1 MLTEICQIVFD
12 LWAKKWQKCKHF
24 PIIYVTQSL
33 IHKKKK
39 SANSNNEV
47 SIDSDRRRPVF

>member
-12 LWAKKWQKCKHF
+12 LWAKKWQNFKKF

-39 SANSNNEV
+39 SADSNNEV
-47 SIDSDRRRPVF
+47 LIDSDRGRSIF